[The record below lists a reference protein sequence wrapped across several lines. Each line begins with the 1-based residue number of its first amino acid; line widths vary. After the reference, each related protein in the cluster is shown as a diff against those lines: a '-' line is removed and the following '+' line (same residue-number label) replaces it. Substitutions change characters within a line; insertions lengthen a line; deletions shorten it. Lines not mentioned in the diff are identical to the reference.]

1 MGIETIAAATVI
13 AGGVNSLT
21 GGGITKMITGS
32 SGSDAAQAQQ
42 KLADP
47 FASHRAGLG
56 DEYAKYLT
64 QGNTVDPTQMAGYSQ
79 FKSGVLDPSMEAAQR
94 KLAASGQ
101 MQSGNEQIALQ
112 GIGQQSY
119 YGFMTDY
126 MNRLATA
133 SGATQNPSTAAG
145 QGMMAGQ
152 SYDTQMMQG
161 LGGTLQGI
169 AGLYGGRGSSTQYN
183 PIQADTGGAAN
194 TAQNYYGSNYNSAA
208 GWSI

>member
-1 MGIETIAAATVI
+1 MSAATTASVVGI
-13 AGGVNSLT
+13 AVGVNSLT
-21 GGGITKMITGS
+21 GGQLFGTG
-32 SGSDAAQAQQ
+32 GKNAAAEQQ
-42 KLADP
+42 RLADP
-47 FASHRAGLG
+47 FSSHRAEIG
-56 DEYAKYLT
+56 DEYAKYLK
-64 QGNTVDPTQMAGYSQ
+64 QGDTVDPTKMAGFSQ

-112 GIGQQSY
+112 GVGQQGY

-133 SGATQNPSTAAG
+133 SGANQNPSTGAG

-152 SYDTQMMQG
+152 NYDQQMMQG

-169 AGLYGGRGSSTQYN
+169 AGLYGGRGSSMQYN
-183 PIQADTGGAAN
+183 PIQADTGSAAN
-194 TAQNYYGSNYNSAA
+194 TAQDYYGSTYNSAA